1 MEELNELQQWEKE
14 SEEKKKSKLKYGI
27 SPSED
32 PNGYQ
37 KRWREANLE
46 HHKEWSRLNHLK
58 HKEKHNAWTKN
69 YYHQNR
75 EVYKKKAKEYR
86 RKNPLQDRKARMKHD
101 YGITW
106 EQFVKMYMN
115 QGFCCKLCGKPFGGY
130 GDAFI
135 DHDHATGKIRGL
147 LHERCNIA
155 IGFLRDDP
163 EVARKA
169 AKYLELCKE
178 EDKPC
183 PE

>member
-32 PNGYQ
+32 PNGY
-37 KRWREANLE
+37 
-46 HHKEWSRLNHLK
+46 
-58 HKEKHNAWTKN
+58 
-69 YYHQNR
+69 QNR